1 MKIGV
6 LRVAEY
12 DNTIKRFF
20 SLIKHEFFANEIIVL
35 NSEKNSY
42 GCAINFLI
50 TSFLQKWN
58 RANILGRKP
67 FHFAPAYETAQQHNY
82 ADMKQPSRWL

>member
-20 SLIKHEFFANEIIVL
+20 SLIKHGFFANEIIVL
-35 NSEKNSY
+35 NSEK
-42 GCAINFLI
+42 IP
-50 TSFLQKWN
+50 TDVQ
-58 RANILGRKP
+58 
-67 FHFAPAYETAQQHNY
+67 
-82 ADMKQPSRWL
+82 